1 MNKTRMAERLVEA
14 QLELDRTGE
23 ALALVVRHAP
33 WQALAEWKRLRVA
46 FPGQAAAIRLAV
58 QRASRVQRTRD
69 QIQGRRAGVS
79 LAEYRSRHGAS
90 SVNARPT
97 RRT

>member
-1 MNKTRMAERLVEA
+1 MNTARMAERLVEA

-23 ALALVVRHAP
+23 ALALMVRHAP
-33 WQALAEWKRLRVA
+33 WQALAEWRRLRGA

-69 QIQGRRAGVS
+69 QIQGGGQA
-79 LAEYRSRHGAS
+79 
-90 SVNARPT
+90 
-97 RRT
+97 